1 MFNFKNPPKKSPKG
15 KEEIKTLHLSFGGKT
30 YAVPTAY
37 KTVKHMRMHV
47 HRDGALTLS
56 VPLGTKQK
64 DIERFCREKEQR
76 ILGHLQSI
84 TARPVAYAS
93 LPVKDGDSFPCFG
106 ETLLVAVEKGN
117 RAEVRREGKRLQ
129 LTLRNPENGDAVNRL
144 FAKWQKETTKAYMT
158 YLCQCE
164 FPYFK
169 SRGVAFPRIEVRAFS
184 GKWGTCYYT
193 EGRIVFTTAL
203 MYTSPDHA
211 RYVALHELSHFLV
224 HDHSA
229 AFYRLIEERMPG
241 WKSYKAKA
249 SVLQARPKS

>member
-1 MFNFKNPPKKSPKG
+1 MFNFKNPPKKTSKG
-15 KEEIKTLHLSFGGKT
+15 KEETKTLHLSFGGKT
-30 YAVPTAY
+30 YAVPTTY

-47 HRDGALTLS
+47 HRDGTLTLS

-106 ETLLVAVEKGN
+106 ETLLVTVEKGN

-158 YLCQCE
+158 IAIEAVASDAASSVKAALKADDIINSITIDGKEYKVTRMFHVVDTMLNARVDSSVVFNVTRGGETLDVSLKLTQDMLT
-164 FPYFK
+164 K
-169 SRGVAFPRIEVRAFS
+169 SV
-184 GKWGTCYYT
+184 
-193 EGRIVFTTAL
+193 
-203 MYTSPDHA
+203 
-211 RYVALHELSHFLV
+211 
-224 HDHSA
+224 
-229 AFYRLIEERMPG
+229 
-241 WKSYKAKA
+241 
-249 SVLQARPKS
+249 